1 MAKCNARFIQ
11 SQTSVTSDGGRGE
24 GAPEPPDPPP
34 GSATRSQSVFIERAV
49 YGTSQGLCDRKI
61 GPVSILIRDLL
72 NYIKYI
78 SKCSLKHIVTDARTK
93 RIEQLL

>member
-11 SQTSVTSDGGRGE
+11 SQTSVTSDGGGGE

-34 GSATRSQSVFIERAV
+34 GPATRIQSVFIERAV

-61 GPVSILIRDLL
+61 DPVSILIRDLL